1 MTFEGPEFGD
11 THADDRHQCGKAGKE
26 AKGEQE
32 AAKELGE
39 DDQCQGDAMAKVK
52 GVGEH
57 ILQVPEVLE
66 FVEAIEEAEDQ
77 AEGYTQNQEGEVEGS
92 FGVLGGKEFLHAI

>member
-1 MTFEGPEFGD
+1 
-11 THADDRHQCGKAGKE
+11 
-26 AKGEQE
+26 
-32 AAKELGE
+32 
-39 DDQCQGDAMAKVK
+39 
-52 GVGEH
+52 
-57 ILQVPEVLE
+57 LQVPEVLE